1 MHGKTAES
9 LWRHQGHRDIQ
20 AYISD
25 QRVTNDVPAPRTSP
39 LPAKKTIM
47 DSRELKALA
56 IIPASG
62 RSKGMPHKNLDLLA
76 GKPLIAHTI
85 ERARQTKSISRIVV
99 STDDPEIAAV
109 SRHYGAE
116 VVWRPAEISGDMAPS
131 ESALLH
137 TLDYLEQ
144 TEGYKPALMVSLQ
157 CTSPLTLP
165 EDMDGAIQAL
175 LDENADSVLT
185 VTPFHHFL
193 WRRDEKGDIVGMNHD
208 PCIRHLRKDRE
219 PQFLETGA
227 VYVMRAQGFKEVR
240 HRLFG
245 KTAMYAVPADRCL
258 VIDGP
263 VDLEIAEVLMRK
275 QQEQLALQSLPD
287 FIAAVVL
294 DFDGVF
300 TDNKVIVFQDGR
312 EAVVC
317 DRGDGW
323 GLAQL
328 KRLGVPIVVLS
339 TEENPVVQA
348 RCDKLGLSC
357 MHGVRDKLA
366 ALTAWLGA
374 NRLNMAQVVYVGND
388 VNDLA
393 CLRAVGCGIAVCD
406 SHPLV
411 RAAAKIVLSA
421 PGGQGAI
428 REMAELIE
436 EKWEAK
442 NNAKND

>member
-1 MHGKTAES
+1 
-9 LWRHQGHRDIQ
+9 
-20 AYISD
+20 
-25 QRVTNDVPAPRTSP
+25 
-39 LPAKKTIM
+39 M
-47 DSRELKALA
+47 DSSEMTALA

-62 RSKGMPHKNLDLLA
+62 SSKGMPHKNLGLLA

-85 ERARQTKSISRIVV
+85 ERGRQTKSISRIVV

-109 SRHYGAE
+109 SRQYGAE
-116 VVWRPAEISGDMAPS
+116 VVWRPAEISGGTATS

-137 TLDYLEQ
+137 ALDYLQQ
-144 TEGYKPALMVSLQ
+144 TEGYKPALLVFLQ

-165 EDMDGAIQAL
+165 EDMDGAVQVL
-175 LDENADSVLT
+175 LDENADSVLA
-185 VTPFHHFL
+185 VTPFPYFL
-193 WRRDEKGDIVGMNHD
+193 WRRNEKGDIVSINFD
-208 PCIRHLRKDRE
+208 QDIRPLRKDRE

-227 VYVMRAQGFKEVR
+227 LYVMRARGFKEPG

-245 KTAMYAVPADRCL
+245 KRALYEMPPDRCL
-258 VIDGP
+258 AIDGP
-263 VDLEIAEVLMRK
+263 VDFQIAEVLMRK
-275 QQEQLALQSLPD
+275 QQQQLARQALPG

-317 DRGDGW
+317 NRGDGW

-328 KRLGVPIVVLS
+328 KRLGVPILVLS

-348 RCDKLGLSC
+348 RCDKLGIAC
-357 MHGVRDKLA
+357 MRGIQDKLTV
-366 ALTAWLGA
+366 LRAWLRA
-374 NRLNMAQVVYVGND
+374 NKIDISQVVYVGND

-393 CLRAVGCGIAVCD
+393 CLREAGCGIAVGNA
-406 SHPLV
+406 HPRA

-428 REMAELIE
+428 REIAELIE
-436 EKWEAK
+436 EKLEVE
-442 NNAKND
+442 NNDKND